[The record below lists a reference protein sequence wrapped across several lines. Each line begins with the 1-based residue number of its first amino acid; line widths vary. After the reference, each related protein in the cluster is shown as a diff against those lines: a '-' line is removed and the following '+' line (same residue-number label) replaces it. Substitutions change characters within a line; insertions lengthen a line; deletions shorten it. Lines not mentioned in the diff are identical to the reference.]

1 MDFYEQGYRRFM
13 DDQRNPLELK
23 RAGIKEVADRT
34 LYDIKS
40 GKAKL
45 DKLRFGTVRE
55 LARFYFPTKFAA

>member
-13 DDQRNPLELK
+13 QDPRNPLQIK
-23 RAGIKEVADRT
+23 RDGMKEVADRT

-40 GKAKL
+40 GKASL

-55 LARFYFPTKFAA
+55 IARFYFPTKFAA